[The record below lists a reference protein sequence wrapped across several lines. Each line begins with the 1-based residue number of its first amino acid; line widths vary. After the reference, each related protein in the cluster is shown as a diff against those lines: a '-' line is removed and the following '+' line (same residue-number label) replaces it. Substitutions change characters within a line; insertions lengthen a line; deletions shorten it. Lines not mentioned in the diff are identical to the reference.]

1 MKIAY
6 CISAYKD
13 AAHLGRLID
22 ALDAGDTCFIV
33 HIDKRVKD
41 IEPFRKVVDSR
52 SNAWLTGERYFVQWG
67 SWAQVRY
74 QRLFLK
80 EALNADADRI
90 FIISGQD
97 YPLWDNDRI
106 RRYCRENAEQAFVTG
121 LDLTTLTPPLSPMRR
136 FLELYHPLR
145 DIPICRRKV
154 YGIVTASARTLLK
167 WIGIRR
173 RPYVSIDNNKWDV
186 WQSSGYLSVN
196 RRQAEYILRWLND
209 KRITGYFRHCF
220 VPEEITIPT
229 IIFNSPWR
237 NEARV
242 YEHNAYHGIVSL
254 AALHYFVYGAQI
266 KVFTAEDYD
275 TLVASDR
282 MFCRKVISGASDEL
296 VRLIDEHRRQ
306 TEQR

>member
-1 MKIAY
+1 M
-6 CISAYKD
+6 
-13 AAHLGRLID
+13 GRLID

-52 SNAWLTGERYFVQWG
+52 SKAWLTGERYFVQWG
-67 SWAQVRY
+67 SWSQVRY

-106 RRYCRENAEQAFVTG
+106 RRYCEDNADKAFVCG
-121 LDLTTLTPPLSPMRR
+121 LDITALPPPLCPMRKY
-136 FLELYHPLR
+136 LELWHLCRDLPINHKGLYHA
-145 DIPICRRKV
+145 
-154 YGIVTASARTLLK
+154 VTVGLRTLLRLLPL
-167 WIGIRR
+167 RR
-173 RPYVSIDNNKWDV
+173 KPYLSIDGETWHV
-186 WQSSGYLSVN
+186 WQASGYLSVN
-196 RRQAEYILRWLND
+196 RRQAQYIISRLND
-209 KRITGYFRHCF
+209 RRISSYFRHCF

-242 YEHNAYHGIVSL
+242 YEHNAYHGIASL

-275 TLVASDR
+275 TLIASDR